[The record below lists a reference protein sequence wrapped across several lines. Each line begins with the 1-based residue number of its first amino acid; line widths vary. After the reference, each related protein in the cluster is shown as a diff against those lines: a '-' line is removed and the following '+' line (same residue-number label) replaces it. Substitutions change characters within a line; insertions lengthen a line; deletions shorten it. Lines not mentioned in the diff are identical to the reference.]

1 MATKNLFIIL
11 GLSLIASLNCQT
23 CSPNMRISETI
34 CFNNLKIFELENKY
48 YRAGHFASN
57 IKGDMI
63 LEYSF
68 QQYRLFY
75 GLKKDGKLY
84 YPEETKEIELI
95 NGNIETER
103 LARYES
109 INSFV
114 SLANDINKEKEYLMS
129 FSSWKTVVEIYDLEN
144 ENYNTLE
151 TVNFFNHEQG
161 TYSYVFQLLEAN
173 YQEMKIYF
181 CIYTTL
187 QLNPQEIYTENV
199 IQIKR
204 FGLSNI
210 NFNLV
215 QEKTIDI
222 TYNEITRI
230 TSSIIFENFQILAL
244 IYWPN
249 DETYYSLRLYN
260 YELELKYDVQIS
272 ETITRDSIGDGM
284 FFKVCN
290 LYDQYAAFL
299 YFMNSHEFRFEILV
313 INKLDENYY
322 NFFIK
327 ITKFF

>member
-63 LEYSF
+63 LEYSY

-151 TVNFFNHEQG
+151 TVNFF
-161 TYSYVFQLLEAN
+161 
-173 YQEMKIYF
+173 
-181 CIYTTL
+181 
-187 QLNPQEIYTENV
+187 
-199 IQIKR
+199 
-204 FGLSNI
+204 
-210 NFNLV
+210 
-215 QEKTIDI
+215 
-222 TYNEITRI
+222 TR
-230 TSSIIFENFQILAL
+230 
-244 IYWPN
+244 
-249 DETYYSLRLYN
+249 
-260 YELELKYDVQIS
+260 
-272 ETITRDSIGDGM
+272 M
-284 FFKVCN
+284 FFI
-290 LYDQYAAFL
+290 
-299 YFMNSHEFRFEILV
+299 S
-313 INKLDENYY
+313 
-322 NFFIK
+322 
-327 ITKFF
+327 